1 MHRSSGGLH
10 RGLGA
15 GLGEARAATGFHGV
29 YMTSNKSKPRYSAKI
44 SYCSGGAQRQQTI
57 GIFDDKETA
66 ARAFDV
72 RFDRAGHAVPQA
84 VVCRRDFPPFMTDSH
99 LCEACRLQ
107 GFLIAHEW
115 RTDGPQVAA
124 RKLRGSKRWRAL
136 EHPLNFP
143 TAAEKAARQQ
153 AAAEREELSRQKR
166 TSVHVGV
173 TWTKSK
179 WVARICKH
187 GKLTNLGCFAK
198 EADAARAW
206 DLSLSV
212 QLCIYIARFSR
223 SVV

>member
-1 MHRSSGGLH
+1 M
-10 RGLGA
+10 
-15 GLGEARAATGFHGV
+15 
-29 YMTSNKSKPRYSAKI
+29 
-44 SYCSGGAQRQQTI
+44 
-57 GIFDDKETA
+57 
-66 ARAFDV
+66 
-72 RFDRAGHAVPQA
+72 
-84 VVCRRDFPPFMTDSH
+84 
-99 LCEACRLQ
+99 
-107 GFLIAHEW
+107 
-115 RTDGPQVAA
+115 DGPQVAA
-124 RKLRGSKRWRAL
+124 RKLRGSRAL

-143 TAAEKAARQQ
+143 TAAEKVARQQ

-212 QLCIYIARFSR
+212 QLCISIARFSR